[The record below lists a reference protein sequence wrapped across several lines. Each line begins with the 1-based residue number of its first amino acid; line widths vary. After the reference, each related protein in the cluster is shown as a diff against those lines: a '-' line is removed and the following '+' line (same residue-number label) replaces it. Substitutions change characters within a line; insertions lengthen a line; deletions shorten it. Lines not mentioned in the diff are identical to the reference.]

1 MTTMGR
7 PRLLDLF
14 CGQYGAGWGYTLAG
28 FDVTGVD
35 IRPIPARHRPPGVTF
50 VHGDALE
57 YLAEHGH
64 TYDAVHASPPCRHY
78 TMARN
83 AAPVR
88 YHHPQLIAPVRRALE
103 ELGRPYV
110 MENVPGAPLNEPVM
124 LCGAMFGL
132 QTYRHRLFET
142 SWPLGSRV
150 PSHPAHGAR
159 TARMGRPAVEGEY
172 HSFVGNFSG
181 LDTARR
187 VMGMP
192 WANQDGIRQAV
203 PPAYTE
209 WVGRELLRELGG
221 TGMTVTGRMAPP

>member
-1 MTTMGR
+1 MYR

-14 CGQYGAGWGYTLAG
+14 CGQFGAGYGYQLAG
-28 FDVTGVD
+28 FHVTGVD

-57 YLAEHGH
+57 YLVDHGH
-64 TYDAVHASPPCRHY
+64 EYDAIHASPPCRAY
-78 TMARN
+78 SRARYG
-83 AAPVR
+83 APVAYR
-88 YHHPQLIAPVRRALE
+88 HPDLVGPTRAALKAS
-103 ELGRPYV
+103 GRPYV
-110 MENVPGAPLNEPVM
+110 MENVEGAPLEDPVL

-142 SWPLGSRV
+142 SWPLAATA
-150 PSHPAHGAR
+150 PHHHQPHTAL
-159 TARMGRPAVEGEY
+159 TARMGRPAGDGEF

-181 LDTARR
+181 LQTARE
-187 VMGMP
+187 VMQMP

-209 WVGRELLRELGG
+209 FIGGVLLDRLSGRL
-221 TGMTVTGRMAPP
+221 AA